1 MSRVVR
7 TLEPPGGGRGGKGAP
22 HREVTVLVAA
32 VPMMGL
38 EKGSE
43 QRPTHDFQPEPDPS
57 SATDL
62 PLLNMPGL
70 AQPFPSVGYVGRR
83 EVPLLSSLHT
93 RAQSSPAWPL
103 PAPPQSTCFILS
115 VPIFAD
121 AGPFWNPCW
130 ARTYLWIRAG
140 GGLKGRCTVW
150 LASSRPPFLAPICLR
165 PVFWSLGPHT
175 CLSFSA
181 CLCLHS
187 LVDCVQLRKV
197 RLCPSP
203 A

>member
-83 EVPLLSSLHT
+83 EVPLCLPSTPEH
-93 RAQSSPAWPL
+93 SPAQPGPFQLL
-103 PAPPQSTCFILS
+103 PKAHASSCLFQFLQMLVRSGTL
-115 VPIFAD
+115 
-121 AGPFWNPCW
+121 AGP
-130 ARTYLWIRAG
+130 
-140 GGLKGRCTVW
+140 GLIYGSG
-150 LASSRPPFLAPICLR
+150 LEGA
-165 PVFWSLGPHT
+165 
-175 CLSFSA
+175 
-181 CLCLHS
+181 
-187 LVDCVQLRKV
+187 
-197 RLCPSP
+197 
-203 A
+203 